1 MALLVINNASAL
13 QVFDASEH
21 FHHQVDTFRGSVR
34 NQLRNADAL
43 LLREV
48 KVDVRG
54 AVLLELGEH
63 FEVGRAEHL
72 RRGRSETF

>member
-1 MALLVINNASAL
+1 MAKRLARRDAL
-13 QVFDASEH
+13 RCVVGEH
-21 FHHQVDTFRGSVR
+21 FHHQVDAFRGSVR
-34 NQLRNADAL
+34 NQLRNADAF

-48 KVDVRG
+48 KVDVRS